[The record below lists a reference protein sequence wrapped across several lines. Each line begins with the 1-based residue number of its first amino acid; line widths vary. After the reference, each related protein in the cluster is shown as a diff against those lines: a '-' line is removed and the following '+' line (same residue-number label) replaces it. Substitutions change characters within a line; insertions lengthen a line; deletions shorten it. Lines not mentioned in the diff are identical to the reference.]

1 MWNQTE
7 EKRCERQ
14 RVYLQVLQLIRERGA
29 ISRVEIASA
38 LQMTR
43 GAVSLLIQEM
53 LEKGFLED
61 VGAAPTAEGKGRRK
75 MLLDI
80 HPSRWLLI
88 AVSVDASHIIV
99 GLTTLGL
106 NTLEKQRIP
115 FDMTAESRDVLETR
129 IIEMV
134 QQILK
139 SNYIETE
146 RIIGMGIGLM
156 PCVLQQL
163 FPQEKAER
171 IATWEQSLS
180 KQLQISVFVGNALS
194 SMTSYY
200 LYQQPKQEVLALF
213 CADGDAY
220 YISFVSRAYPVECLY
235 QEPVRMNNF
244 YLSKQETV
252 GTQLT
257 PAALIRRTAPYY
269 SAEQTPVLYRLT
281 GGKLEQMTLPM
292 LFAAS
297 YAEGEDFD
305 PCLVPLM
312 EEIMQQFC
320 QIWSNILLLYGID
333 QLYLYRLDFTLP
345 HWQEIQRYAKQYMG
359 EKQAARLICG
369 DLTEKCQYAGG
380 IFYAIDG
387 GIRTA
392 CN

>member
-53 LEKGFLED
+53 LEKGFLEE
-61 VGAAPTAEGKGRRK
+61 VGVTPTSGGKGRRK

-88 AVSVDASHIIV
+88 AVSVDVSHIAV
-99 GLTTLGL
+99 GLITLGFS
-106 NTLEKQRIP
+106 TLEKQQISFDRTIETEDTLKSRIME
-115 FDMTAESRDVLETR
+115 F
-129 IIEMV
+129 V

-146 RIIGMGIGLM
+146 RIFGMGIGIM

-163 FPQEKAER
+163 FPQEKVEKMA
-171 IATWEQSLS
+171 IWEQSLS
-180 KQLQISVFVGNALS
+180 KQLQFPVFVGNALL

-200 LYQQPKQEVLALF
+200 LYRQPKQAATALF
-213 CADGDAY
+213 CADEDAY
-220 YISFVSRAYPVECLY
+220 YISFVSRAYPIACLH
-235 QEPVRMNNF
+235 QEPISMDNF
-244 YLSKQETV
+244 YLSGQETV

-257 PAALIRRTAPYY
+257 PTALIRRTAPYY
-269 SAEQTPVLYRLT
+269 SAEQTPILYRLT

-292 LFAAS
+292 LFTAS
-297 YAEGEDFD
+297 YVEEENFD
-305 PCLVPLM
+305 ACLVPLI
-312 EEIMQQFC
+312 EEVMQQFC
-320 QIWSNILLLYGID
+320 QIWSNVLLLYGID
-333 QLYLYRLDFTLP
+333 QLYLYRLNFTLS
-345 HWQEIQRYAKQYMG
+345 HWNEIQRYAKRYMG

-387 GIRTA
+387 GIRTIY
-392 CN
+392 N